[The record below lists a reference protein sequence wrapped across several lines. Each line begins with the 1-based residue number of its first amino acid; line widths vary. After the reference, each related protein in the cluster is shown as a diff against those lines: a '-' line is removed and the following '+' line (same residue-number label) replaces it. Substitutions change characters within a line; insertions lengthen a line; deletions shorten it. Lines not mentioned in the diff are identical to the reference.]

1 MSVITVQTLRGALP
15 RAPQPWLAACVELM
29 PTAGIDTPHEV
40 ASFLAQCA
48 HESNEFTH
56 LEENLNYS
64 AARLAQVWKR
74 FATNPDAPLEDRQ
87 PNALALRL
95 EHNPEELANYIY
107 ADENRG
113 PKSKLGNIQPGD
125 GWRFH
130 GRGPI
135 QLTGRSNYTACGE
148 DIGEDLVARP
158 ELLLTPYTGIR
169 SALWFWRPLD
179 DVDDDEDVRI
189 ETRSINGGETGLQHR
204 QKLFNHILRHLEA
217 A

>member
-1 MSVITVQTLRGALP
+1 MNLAAERLQQILP
-15 RAPQPWLAACVELM
+15 RAPRSWLAACVELM
-29 PTAGIDTPHEV
+29 PAAGIDTPHEV

-64 AARLAQVWKR
+64 AERLMQVWPRR
-74 FATNPDAPLEDRQ
+74 FIRYEFAQRY
-87 PNALALRL
+87 
-95 EHNPEELANYIY
+95 EHSPERLANYVY
-107 ADENRG
+107 ANRMGNGDEA
-113 PKSKLGNIQPGD
+113 SGD

-135 QLTGRSNYTACGE
+135 QLTGRSNYTTCGE
-148 DIGEDLVARP
+148 DIGDNLVAQP
-158 ELLLTPYTGIR
+158 DFLLTPYTGIR
-169 SALWFWRPLD
+169 SALWFWRTHNLD

-189 ETRSINGGETGLQHR
+189 ETRRINGGETGIEHR

-217 A
+217 P